1 MKKTTIILGLALAMF
16 TACDKEQPEALS
28 GAPVTF
34 NVAVCQESVL
44 TRAGDNVQSTRL
56 AAGESFNAYLTNCT
70 LGEAVYTMNGD
81 EVTATPDQQ
90 PFVMKGLAAEFN
102 AIYPSTATHS
112 TNNWSVSL
120 DQTTEAGYKA
130 SDLMYAS
137 GPIAASGRADVTF
150 QHRMAKIIIKATAG
164 QSIEEI
170 RAIRIIKG
178 YRSVTINSTAMTPSA
193 TVYDV
198 IGNTDAT
205 CIKVME
211 GGSEAHA
218 DCAALLPPQTI
229 AAGTG
234 VADRFLEVST
244 NKGTCWF
251 NLRSASGSSVTFESG
266 KSYSLVLPI
275 DADIIG
281 LTATIT
287 PWVQASDQVAFT
299 EL

>member
-1 MKKTTIILGLALAMF
+1 MKKTTIILGIALAMF
-16 TACDKEQPEALS
+16 ASCSKEQQEAVP
-28 GAPVTF
+28 GAPVTLS
-34 NVAVCQESVL
+34 VAVSQEGVL

-56 AAGESFNAYLTNCT
+56 EAGESFNAYLTNCT
-70 LGEAVYTMNGD
+70 KSEAVYTMNSD

-130 SDLMYAS
+130 SDLMYAA
-137 GPIAASGRADVTF
+137 GPIAANGRANVTF
-150 QHRMAKIIIKATAG
+150 NHRMAKIIIKATTG
-164 QSIEEI
+164 EGIDEI
-170 RAIRIIKG
+170 REVRIIKG
-178 YRSVTINSTAMTPSA
+178 FRSVTVNSATMTPSS
-193 TVYDV
+193 TVYDA

-205 CIKVME
+205 CIKVLE
-211 GGSEAHA
+211 GGSDAYA

-229 AAGTG
+229 SAGTG
-234 VADRFLEVST
+234 TADRFLEVST
-244 NKGTCWF
+244 NKGPCWF

-266 KSYSLVLPI
+266 KSYTLVLPV

-281 LTATIT
+281 LTATIV
-287 PWVQASDQVAFT
+287 PWVQAAEQVVFS